1 MSHNFM
7 SHNSIK
13 ASAADIAANIAVVLL
28 TAVIAVLLC
37 IYFLKQN
44 GVFDKTSGEL
54 QTPHVIGTEQVGE
67 MPVVTETVT
76 ESASQTETSAVSV
89 TEPVQTVATGDFDP
103 DFFEKVFM
111 VGDSLSVGFI
121 NYEYLKPENVFAQVA
136 ITPSSVMTTEIDGV
150 SVYKK
155 AADFDPEYICIM
167 LGTNGLSYLKGS
179 YMAEKMNVFI
189 DELEKNCPEAQIVLV
204 SIPPVTEKHES
215 EKPEKVDLIIRYNE
229 HIKKLAAERSLVYA
243 DSYPQLCDETG
254 YLASD
259 YAETDGLHLKIHA
272 YPVILSTIQ
281 AAVENNTVP
290 SLDDIS
296 EELLVD
302 IESEMDES
310 TVFEQTSQAIQ
321 TEISAEMQS
330 ETFTKN
336 N

>member
-1 MSHNFM
+1 MSHNLM
-7 SHNSIK
+7 SHNSIR
-13 ASAADIAANIAVVLL
+13 SSPADIAANIAAVLL
-28 TAVIAVLLC
+28 TAVVAVLLC

-44 GVFDKTSGEL
+44 GLIDAPSDGEI
-54 QTPHVIGTEQVGE
+54 PHVIGMEHTDEASAA
-67 MPVVTETVT
+67 TETVT
-76 ESASQTETSAVSV
+76 ESVSQTETSVVSV
-89 TEPVQTVATGDFDP
+89 TEPAQTVVTGDFTP
-103 DFFEKVFM
+103 EFFENVFII
-111 VGDSLSVGFI
+111 GDSLSIGFV

-150 SVYKK
+150 SVYEK
-155 AADFDPEYICIM
+155 ASDFDPEYICIM

-179 YMAEKMNVFI
+179 YMAEKMSVFI
-189 DELEKNCPEAQIVLV
+189 DELEKICPEAQIVLV

-215 EKPEKVDLIIRYNE
+215 EKPENVELIVRYNE

-243 DSYPQLCDETG
+243 DTFPQLCDENG

-281 AAVENNTVP
+281 SAVENNTIP

-302 IESEMDES
+302 IESETDGSES
-310 TVFEQTSQAIQ
+310 TTSQ
-321 TEISAEMQS
+321 TEITSVTQS
-330 ETFTKN
+330 
-336 N
+336 